1 MKRLLSYLLLM
12 MIIFSVSACGS
23 TSNPP
28 VAATTTYLNVQVRAD
43 AGDGEATLDW
53 QMVGGATTYNIYYI
67 ADPTSTYS
75 STNKPS
81 SAAMKA
87 GTKISSIISATK
99 TITGLTNGTTYWFAI
114 SAVTSSVESDLSI
127 AISATPS
134 TTAIP
139 AAPENV
145 RANAGDAKVTVTW
158 TPVAGVDHYTVYCY
172 TQSGL
177 TINEGIVDLIPQ
189 ANSSQVVDSS
199 TIVWT
204 EGSNVGSTPNAG
216 LVNGT
221 TYYFFVVSVNTIGK
235 TNTSFF
241 ESATPSTNPAPFAPV
256 LTSVTAGNAQITV
269 NWNAVTASPAVA
281 SYNIYIG
288 TAKGVTKS
296 SGAKTSITADANPTY
311 SATASV
317 TNGTTYYIVVTAV
330 NSNGESAE
338 SVEWWAKPATSG
350 ATSGPI
356 D

>member
-1 MKRLLSYLLLM
+1 MKRLLSYLLLLM

-23 TSNPP
+23 KSDAP
-28 VAATTTYLNVQVRAD
+28 VAATTTYLSVQVRAD
-43 AGDGEATLDW
+43 AGNDEVTLDW
-53 QMVGGATTYNIYYI
+53 QMVGGAATYNIYYI
-67 ADPTSTYS
+67 ADPTGSTYS

-81 SAAMKA
+81 SATMKG
-87 GTKISSIISATK
+87 GTKVPGIISATK
-99 TITGLTNGTTYWFAI
+99 TITGLQNGTTYWFAI

-189 ANSSQVVDSS
+189 ANSSQVVDST
-199 TIVWT
+199 TIHWT
-204 EGSNVGSTPNAG
+204 QGSNVTSSPNAG

-221 TYYFFVVSVNTIGK
+221 TYYFFVVSVNAIGK

-241 ESATPSTNPAPFAPV
+241 ESATPSTTPPPFAPV
-256 LTSVTAGNAQITV
+256 LTSVTQGTFVISSVSYNTKIAWDAP
-269 NWNAVTASPAVA
+269 VTGTAT

-296 SGAKTSITADANPTY
+296 TGA
-311 SATASV
+311 V
-317 TNGTTYYIVVTAV
+317 TNNISPTPPLESYANLAGGTYYIVVTAV
-330 NSNGESAE
+330 NTSSGESAE
-338 SVEWWAKPATSG
+338 SNELSVT
-350 ATSGPI
+350 I
-356 D
+356 L